1 MNINFTSNAMNELIC
16 HFLSTLTDQEIVN
29 LFNGC
34 ISAPNPDNAYAL
46 IYNSADPQF
55 YFTDT
60 FNEDVKPNSHYILV
74 GLFYLH
80 EINDLSALKAKVQSL
95 KTKWCGS

>member
-1 MNINFTSNAMNELIC
+1 MNELIC

-46 IYNSADPQF
+46 IYNSAYPQF

-60 FNEDVKPNSHYILV
+60 FNQDLKLNSHYMVV
-74 GLFYLH
+74 GLFYLN
-80 EINDLSALKAKVQSL
+80 EINDLSALKEKIQSL